1 MAPANES
8 LPSFSISNTFM
19 IVKDAFRFLIPLLI
33 SAAGA
38 YAFGLHLAAFLVMG
52 IAVFVAFFFRNPTR
66 EIPSDPNVIVSP
78 ADGRVVKVERVGNV
92 TKLSIFLSIFNVHVN
107 RSPIAGRIEAIDYKK
122 GKFKAAFNHAAS
134 VENERNVIMVSQGDL
149 KLVFTQIAGLVARRI
164 VCWKK
169 VGDMVEKGELIGLI
183 RFGSR
188 VDVLFPAGTEATVT
202 RGMRVRG
209 GSTAIGVIK
218 R

>member
-1 MAPANES
+1 
-8 LPSFSISNTFM
+8 M

-33 SAAGA
+33 SAIVALA
-38 YAFGLHLAAFLVMG
+38 LGLYLASFLVMVLV
-52 IAVFVAFFFRNPTR
+52 VFVAFFFRNPKR
-66 EIPSDPNVIVSP
+66 EIPTDPRIIVSP
-78 ADGRVVKVERVGNV
+78 ADGKVVKVDRVGNV
-92 TKLSIFLSIFNVHVN
+92 TKLSIFLSIFDVHVN

-134 VENERNVIMVSQGDL
+134 VENERNVIMVAEGDL
-149 KLVFTQIAGLVARRI
+149 KVVFTQIAGLIARRI

-169 VGDMVEKGELIGLI
+169 VGDTVAKGELIGLI

-202 RGMRVRG
+202 PGTRVRG
-209 GSTAIGVIK
+209 GSSAIGIVK
-218 R
+218 ETP

>member
-1 MAPANES
+1 VAK
-8 LPSFSISNTFM
+8 LPWM
-19 IVKDAFRFLIPLLI
+19 IVRDAYRFLVPLL
-33 SAAGA
+33 AAAAAA
-38 YAFGLHLAAFLVMG
+38 YFFGLSVVAIFVLLLAG
-52 IAVFVAFFFRNPTR
+52 FVAFFFRNPNR
-66 EIPSDPNVIVSP
+66 QIPEDPRVIVSP

-107 RSPIAGRIEAIDYKK
+107 RSPMAGRIEAIDYKR
-122 GKFKAAFNHAAS
+122 GKFKFAFDETAS
-134 VENERNVIMVSQGDL
+134 VENERNIIMVAQGDL

-169 VGDMVEKGELIGLI
+169 VGDTVGKGELIGLI

-188 VDVLFPAGTEATVT
+188 VDVLFPAGTEVTVE
-202 RGMRVRG
+202 RGARVRG
-209 GSTAIGVIK
+209 GSTPIGMIK